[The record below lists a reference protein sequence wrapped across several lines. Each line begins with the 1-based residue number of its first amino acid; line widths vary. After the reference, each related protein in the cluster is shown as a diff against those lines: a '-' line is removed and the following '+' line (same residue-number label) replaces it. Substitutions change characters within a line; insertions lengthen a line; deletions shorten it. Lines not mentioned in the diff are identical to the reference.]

1 MIQVR
6 PFYRI
11 VANINSI
18 EVEETPKYMLNI
30 LHDVMGKLLNQF
42 S

>member
-1 MIQVR
+1 MIHVR
-6 PFYRI
+6 SFFGI
-11 VANINSI
+11 VANINPIEIEEAPKSI
-18 EVEETPKYMLNI
+18 LRI